1 MSVSPIPEISA
12 ERAMEI
18 LSAYGAQPSRWPEQQ
33 RDALIALVAASPE
46 LAAVARQEQA
56 LDSLLDHYQPATRLT
71 AGALTN
77 YLPASD
83 ARRRPPTRWR
93 ALIASLSS
101 SDDFQGGWQAAAMV
115 MLPLTL
121 GFVLGLSTEV
131 TPEDWSDTEYLVFS
145 PESGDLSSE

>member
-18 LSAYGAQPSRWPEQQ
+18 LSAYGAQPSRWPEQE
-33 RDALIALVAASPE
+33 REALIALLAASPE
-46 LAAVARQEQA
+46 LAAVATQEQA
-56 LDSLLDHYQPATRLT
+56 LDSLLDLYQPATRLT
-71 AGALTN
+71 AGALTH
-77 YLPASD
+77 YLPASQ
-83 ARRRPPTRWR
+83 ASRRPSTRWR

-101 SDDFQGGWQAAAMV
+101 WDDFQGGWQAAAMV

-121 GFVLGLSTEV
+121 GFILGLSTEV
-131 TPEDWSDTEYLVFS
+131 TFEDWSDTEYLVFS